1 MPLHL
6 NSFPIPLKR
15 NPMRSLNALQ
25 PLALLLLRVAFGI
38 IFISH
43 GYPMLA
49 HRTSATQA
57 LFAQHGIPG
66 YFVYIS
72 GVLELFGGGLLL
84 LGLFTR
90 GAALLLAIEMVL
102 LMWKVRAP
110 HSYLAVNEYAYPL
123 VVAAGC
129 FALATT
135 GAGLVSV
142 DYPLFES
149 GGGKSRAPRN
159 SKPNK

>member
-1 MPLHL
+1 M
-6 NSFPIPLKR
+6 K
-15 NPMRSLNALQ
+15 SLNALQ
-25 PLALLLLRVAFGI
+25 PLALLLLRAAFGI
-38 IFISH
+38 IFMSH
-43 GYPMLA
+43 GYPLLA
-49 HRTSATQA
+49 HRTSGTLA
-57 LFAQHGIPG
+57 LFAQHGLPG

-90 GAALLLAIEMVL
+90 GTALLLAIEMVL
-102 LMWKVRAP
+102 VMWKISPP

-142 DYPLFES
+142 DHPLFES
-149 GGGKSRAPRN
+149 GGGKSWAPRN
-159 SKPNK
+159 PKSNR

>member
-1 MPLHL
+1 M
-6 NSFPIPLKR
+6 K
-15 NPMRSLNALQ
+15 SLNALQ
-25 PLALLLLRVAFGI
+25 PLALLLLRAAFGI

-43 GYPMLA
+43 GYPLLA
-49 HRTSATQA
+49 HRTSATLA
-57 LFAQHGIPG
+57 LFAQHGLPG
-66 YFVYIS
+66 YFVYVS

-90 GAALLLAIEMVL
+90 GAALLLAIEMVVV
-102 LMWKVRAP
+102 MWKINTP

-142 DYPLFES
+142 DRFLFES
-149 GGGKSRAPRN
+149 SGGKPRGPRN
-159 SKPNK
+159 PKWDK